1 MTVTKKEFVTR
12 IAETTNIDK
21 CTVCTALSEA
31 GRELASLL
39 ARGDSL
45 TLFGLG
51 TFCSVKK
58 PLFNWNHPHIK
69 LDGIT
74 VPSYRVPRF
83 KPAAAFKAA
92 IKGDSYEP

>member
-1 MTVTKKEFVTR
+1 MTKRQFVAR
-12 IAETTNIDK
+12 IAENTSTDK
-21 CTVCTALSEA
+21 RTVCSVLSEA
-31 GRELASLL
+31 SKQLANLL
-39 ARGDSL
+39 AQGDSL

-51 TFCSVKK
+51 TFCSVRK
-58 PLFNWNHPHIK
+58 PRFNWNHPHIK

-92 IKGDSYEP
+92 IKGDSYER

>member
-1 MTVTKKEFVTR
+1 MTVTEREFVAG
-12 IAETTNIDK
+12 IAESTNIDK
-21 CTVCTALSEA
+21 CTVCAVLSEA
-31 GRELASLL
+31 SKELASLL

-45 TLFGLG
+45 TLSGLG

-58 PLFNWNHPHIK
+58 PLFNWKHPHIK

-83 KPAAAFKAA
+83 KPAAPFKAA
-92 IKGDSYEP
+92 VKGDSYEG

>member
-1 MTVTKKEFVTR
+1 MTKRQFVAR

-45 TLFGLG
+45 TLSGLG
-51 TFCSVKK
+51 TFCSAKK

-69 LDGIT
+69 LGGIT

-92 IKGDSYEP
+92 IKGDSYER